1 MILTDKC
8 KTEFEKYVE
17 SLEVAP
23 YVVMLDSIPQTYLHA
38 LIIEWFSTLKEL
50 DWERIFY
57 VEYRATK
64 FLNSKLA
71 TTKAITKANS
81 LFNQLAEK

>member
-1 MILTDKC
+1 MILTDKSL
-8 KTEFEKYVE
+8 EAFEKYIE

-23 YVVMLDSIPQTYLHA
+23 YVVMLDSIPKPYLNA
-38 LIIEWFSTLKEL
+38 LIIDWLSNLKEL

-71 TTKAITKANS
+71 TTQAITKANKI
-81 LFNQLAEK
+81 FNLKQQQ